1 LPDAAVLETEA
12 APAAPA
18 ALAGARRAG
27 WLAGAIALAVNVA
40 TTSHTVLPADPGEF
54 QTMSQV
60 GGISHSGY
68 APVVL
73 MLRAFGALPLGA
85 PAFRANLLS
94 CLAGALAVGLLA
106 YVAARF
112 TRRPFAGVVAALAF
126 ALSRSAWKESTEAGV
141 HAVTLALDAVVF
153 VLLLRFVRQPDKRGA
168 FFMGLA
174 GGLAAL
180 SHLSAW
186 SLVPVV
192 LAAGIALARTR
203 RLRAAHV
210 AFAALGVVLGLSTLI
225 TMLASD
231 RPAQP
236 MNYLEDVMRLEPAEY
251 FPNAPVPATRLER
264 ATWLM
269 SGRQYLAF
277 PHPPGYVAPTRIDRF
292 VALAVEEVVNQF
304 PLVGGPL
311 AALGAWWLIRR
322 RVPWAW
328 LAIVWA
334 ASALALTNTV
344 SSGFPNGYFFLPGA
358 WCGALGIAGAV
369 AFLGERAPR
378 AMGAVAALVLLAP
391 LARVALRDPPP
402 PLDRYNLTRSTWH
415 MWPTEWSPLRH
426 DAKWDAYGR
435 RVIAELPP
443 RASVLAGWDDGNVLR
458 YFCYAEPLRRDVRV
472 VLTGAQPRRIAR
484 AVTLE
489 RAAGR
494 PVLATFPR
502 VAGTPDSLEFAPLA
516 AAPDTLLWR
525 IDSRA
530 PARP

>member
-1 LPDAAVLETEA
+1 LAATRVREPEDVEP
-12 APAAPA
+12 APP
-18 ALAGARRAG
+18 GARRAA
-27 WLAGAIALAVNVA
+27 WLAGAIVFAIDLA
-40 TTSHTVLPADPGEF
+40 TTSHRVLPADPGEF

-73 MLRAFGALPLGA
+73 LLRVFGALPLGT

-94 CLAGALAVGLLA
+94 CVAGAVAVALLA
-106 YVAARF
+106 YVGARF
-112 TRRPFAGVVAALAF
+112 TRRPAAAIVAALAF

-153 VLLLRFVRQPDKRGA
+153 VLLLRFVRRPDKRGA

-210 AFAALGVVLGLSTLI
+210 ALAALGVVLGLSTLI

-251 FPNAPVPATRLER
+251 FPNAPVPVTRLER

-269 SGRQYLAF
+269 TGRQYLAF
-277 PHPPGYVAPTRIDRF
+277 PRPAGYVAPTRNDRLI
-292 VALAVEEVVNQF
+292 ALAVEETLNQF
-304 PLVGGPL
+304 PLLGLPF

-334 ASALALTNTV
+334 ASALVLTNTV
-344 SSGFPNGYFFLPGA
+344 TSGFPNGYFFLPGA
-358 WCGALGIAGAV
+358 WCVGLGIAGAL
-369 AFLGERAPR
+369 AFLAERAPR
-378 AMGAVAALVLLAP
+378 AVPVAAALVLLAP
-391 LARVALRDPPP
+391 LARLARAAPPP
-402 PLDRYNLTRSTWH
+402 PLDRFNLTRSAWH
-415 MWPTEWSPLRH
+415 MWPEEWSPLIH
-426 DAKWDAYGR
+426 DRTWDTYGR
-435 RVIAELPP
+435 RVMAELPP
-443 RASVLAGWDDGNVLR
+443 RASVLAGWDEGNVLR
-458 YFCYAEPLRRDVRV
+458 YFLYAEPLRRDVRV
-472 VLTGAQPRRIAR
+472 VLTGAQPKRIAH
-484 AVTLE
+484 AF
-489 RAAGR
+489 A
-494 PVLATFPR
+494 LATFPR
-502 VAGTPDSLEFAPLA
+502 APGTADSLEFVAVVTDSA
-516 AAPDTLLWR
+516 LWR
-525 IDSRA
+525 IERVT
-530 PARP
+530 PRP